1 MQVHKRTLR
10 TVVAVLAISLV
21 LSACSGGGGGGS
33 TWFNL
38 PSIPITLDANGNGK
52 VLGFNIGYLG
62 LQPAMI
68 GQLQQ
73 ANVQEI
79 EIRVGYHGIFPYA
92 NGEALPY
99 INWTDE
105 SVNLLQ
111 DVLRNTPGAETGA
124 TAIPWLRR
132 IGVGVRLKLPLAQG
146 ASPLDIP
153 RWRGEEL
160 AQPETPGETTIGP
173 IQFASLAYDENGK
186 PSIEGVPLAQ
196 IEQALGASL
205 GLDLPPL
212 AMQIFKAINVQQL
225 TVATQPNGI
234 DLSVDGR
241 PLPGLAYDT
250 PRLERTIAIAEPLV
264 GDPTLVSTLKEVA
277 PKLPGADVDIIVSFT
292 GQPAAD
298 TKLATIPVQV
308 TPEGALAIYGIP
320 LGTSPILPQDML
332 AKLQAANIQ
341 KLDVSILQDSLYL
354 AANREPLPVIA
365 WSDATLE
372 AFQEMGGDLLGVP
385 PGLLNGGLAIVRAL
399 VAKTPI
405 GLSMDLP
412 VAEGAE
418 ALTFEGEFDVTA
430 VQFQPSAVEGAKPE
444 LQLGVVFDP
453 SGNLVSLAGIPAS
466 TLAAVGAPAINL
478 PPNVQGLLS
487 QLGAGKLQVA
497 TADNALNIMADDA
510 RLLGLQYD
518 NAALERALGLASAFV
533 ADPAQL
539 ESVGAVLP
547 QVLNSDLNL
556 VVSLTGE
563 PAAETRLTSLPIAV
577 RADGTLAVYGFALG
591 DQPILQKKFI
601 DDMQAINVQRIDAN
615 IINDNLYL
623 ATNGEALPVISWNDR
638 SLDLIQE
645 VAGSALG
652 VSPDLLGAA
661 IGFLKDSD
669 VGLALSLPA
678 AEGAEAVSVP
688 ESFDVTAVAFQP
700 PALGDLAQPLIQLGI
715 VLQGNQI
722 ASISDIPASTLQAM
736 GVSLPALP
744 ENIANILNG
753 LGAEQL
759 QLTAMPNALQLAA
772 DSESLLGLAYDDA
785 ALNRLIKLATPF
797 LSANVAEVFSDPD
810 VTALLTEQLLP
821 LVSGADVD
829 ITAVLE

>member
-1 MQVHKRTLR
+1 MQVQTRTLR
-10 TVVAVLAISLV
+10 TVVAVLVISLM
-21 LSACSGGGGGGS
+21 LSACSGGGSGGS

-38 PSIPITLDANGNGK
+38 PSVPITLDANGNGK

-79 EIRVGYHGIFPYA
+79 EVRIGYHGIFLYA

-105 SVNLLQ
+105 SVSLLQ

-146 ASPLDIP
+146 ASALEIP

-160 AQPETPGETTIGP
+160 AQPETPAETTIGP

-186 PSIEGVPLAQ
+186 PTIEGVPLAE

-241 PLPGLAYDT
+241 PLPGIAYDT
-250 PRLERTIAIAEPLV
+250 PRLERTLTIAEPVV
-264 GDPTLVSTLKEVA
+264 GDPALVSTLKDVV

-298 TKLATIPVQV
+298 TKLATIPAKVNPDG
-308 TPEGALAIYGIP
+308 TLAIYGIP
-320 LGTSPILPQDML
+320 LGTSPILQPDVL
-332 AKLQAANIQ
+332 AKLQQANIQ
-341 KLDVSILQDSLYL
+341 KLDVNIVKDSLYL
-354 AANREPLPVIA
+354 AANREPLPVIS

-372 AFQEMGGDLLGVP
+372 TFQKVGGDLLGVS
-385 PGLLNGGLAIVRAL
+385 PGLLGGGLAIVRAL
-399 VAKTPI
+399 VEKTPI
-405 GLSMDLP
+405 GLSLDLP

-418 ALTFEGEFDVTA
+418 AMAFEGEFDVTA
-430 VQFQPSAVEGAKPE
+430 VQFQPPAVEGAKPA

-466 TLAAVGAPAINL
+466 TLAAVGAPAVNL
-478 PPNVQGLLS
+478 PPNIQELLG

-497 TADNALNIMADDA
+497 TADNALEIVADDQ
-510 RLLGLQYD
+510 RLVGVQYD
-518 NAALERALGLASAFV
+518 NAALDRALSIASLFV
-533 ADPAQL
+533 ADPAQI
-539 ESVGAVLP
+539 ESVSAVLP

-577 RADGTLAVYGFALG
+577 REDGTLAVYGFALG

-615 IINDNLYL
+615 VINDNLYL
-623 ATNGEALPVISWNDR
+623 ATNGETLPVLSWNDR
-638 SLDLIQE
+638 SLDLLQQA
-645 VAGSALG
+645 AGSALG

-678 AEGAEAVSVP
+678 GEGAEAVSVP
-688 ESFDVTAVAFQP
+688 ENFDVTAVQFQP
-700 PALGDLAQPLIQLGI
+700 PSLGDISQPLIQLGI

-722 ASISDIPASTLQAM
+722 ASVSNIPASTLQAM
-736 GVSLPALP
+736 GLSLPALP
-744 ENIANILNG
+744 ENIASLLNG

-772 DSESLLGLAYDDA
+772 DSESLFGLAYDDA

-797 LSANVAEVFSDPD
+797 LSANMADVLSDPD
-810 VTALLTEQLLP
+810 VAALLAERLLP